1 MWDGGLFWFWRVDIT
16 DSMDVCQEVE
26 WACNGDSGGPLIIK
40 CVESAS
46 DLQVRVASFVSNSG
60 CADTDNPD
68 VYARVSNAYD
78 WIQSEVC
85 KGSTYASEAGFDC
98 SSSASFLDDDDMIDF
113 VLDVF
118 DGK

>member
-1 MWDGGLFWFWRVDIT
+1 MCAKRSNGQG
-16 DSMDVCQEVE
+16 
-26 WACNGDSGGPLIIK
+26 ACNGDSGGPLIIK
-40 CVESAS
+40 GVDGAS
-46 DLQVRVASFVSNSG
+46 DLQVRVASFVSDSG

-113 VLDVF
+113 ILDVF